1 MFDWHL
7 KRKSLIA
14 GFPEATDGPRGRLR
28 GGCGSFG
35 VLVEDDGCGAVRCS
49 KTTVV
54 SHGAFG
60 CISFL
65 DALGA

>member
-35 VLVEDDGCGAVRCS
+35 VLVEDDWAPISHPKMECQ
-49 KTTVV
+49 
-54 SHGAFG
+54 SHGVKPHP
-60 CISFL
+60 IL
-65 DALGA
+65 TE